1 MVGKKKFFGV
11 KPVEH
16 RKTPFWER
24 NVSEHNI
31 IQHTQIAIDECFY
44 FLHTQSILFLNNRK
58 TIHCFFL
65 CMIALKTHVGLVGK
79 FK

>member
-16 RKTPFWER
+16 WKTPFWER

-31 IQHTQIAIDECFY
+31 QHTQIAIDVFIFY
-44 FLHTQSILFLNNRK
+44 
-58 TIHCFFL
+58 
-65 CMIALKTHVGLVGK
+65 THKV
-79 FK
+79 FCS